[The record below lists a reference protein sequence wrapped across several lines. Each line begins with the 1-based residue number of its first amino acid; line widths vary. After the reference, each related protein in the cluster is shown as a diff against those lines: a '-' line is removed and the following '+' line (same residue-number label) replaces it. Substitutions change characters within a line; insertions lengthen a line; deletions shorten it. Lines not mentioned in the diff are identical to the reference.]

1 MGKLV
6 IAMATNTVFMVGTA
20 SWTDPTLVK
29 SDLFYP
35 RSLKTAEERLRFYA
49 SHFNTVEV
57 DSSYYALLGEKTAEA
72 WAARTPSGFVFNI
85 KAFALLT
92 QHPAE
97 VARLPVAVKELMS
110 EKEKQQPR
118 LNRPSPQ
125 VLERAFDMFWSSLEP
140 LKKAEKLGMLLF
152 QFPPY
157 FVRKSANFDYLAALR
172 ARLPQA
178 DLAIEFRHPSWV
190 AEGQP
195 RRETMEFLHRNG
207 LSYVSVDCPQGPS
220 IVPSFLEATTAQMYV
235 RFHGRN
241 RETWFKKN
249 ITAAERFK
257 YLYAERELE
266 EQAARLQGAA
276 NVERA
281 YVIFNNCYSNFG
293 VMNATT
299 MAQILTRP
307 PRKAA

>member
-1 MGKLV
+1 MS
-6 IAMATNTVFMVGTA
+6 AANTTFLVGTA

-35 RSLKTAEERLRFYA
+35 PSLKTAEERLRFYA

-57 DSSYYALLGEKTAEA
+57 DSSYYTLLGEKTAKA
-72 WAARTPSGFVFNI
+72 WVSRTPPDFVFNI

-97 VARLPVAVKELMS
+97 VARLPVAVKELLS
-110 EKEKQQPR
+110 EKEKIQTR
-118 LNRPSPQ
+118 LNRPSTQ
-125 VLERAFDMFWSSLEP
+125 VLDLAFEMFWSSLEP
-140 LKKAEKLGMLLF
+140 LSEAEKLGMVLF

-157 FVRKSANFDYLAALR
+157 FVCKSANFDYLAALPE
-172 ARLPQA
+172 RLPQA
-178 DLAIEFRHPSWV
+178 NLAVEFRHPSWV
-190 AEGQP
+190 AEG
-195 RRETMEFLHRNG
+195 RVRGETMEFLRRNG
-207 LSYVSVDCPQGPS
+207 LCYVSVDCPQGPS
-220 IVPSFLEATTAQMYV
+220 IVPSFLEATTAQMYM

-249 ITAAERFK
+249 ISAAERFK

-266 EQAARLQGAA
+266 EQAERLKALR

-299 MAQILTRP
+299 MAQILARP

>member
-1 MGKLV
+1 
-6 IAMATNTVFMVGTA
+6 MATDTVFMVGTA

-35 RSLKTAEERLRFYA
+35 KPLKTAEERLRFYA

-57 DSSYYALLGEKTAEA
+57 DSSYYTLLGEKTAKA
-72 WAARTPSGFVFNI
+72 WAARTPPGFVFNI

-97 VARLPVAVKELMS
+97 VARLPVAVKELLS
-110 EKEKQQPR
+110 EKEKAQQR
-118 LNRPSPQ
+118 LSRPSPQ
-125 VLERAFDMFWSSLEP
+125 VLDLAFDMFWSSLGP
-140 LKKAEKLGMLLF
+140 LREAEKLGMLLF

-157 FVRKSANFDYLAALR
+157 FVSKSANFDYLAALR
-172 ARLPQA
+172 ERLPQA
-178 DLAIEFRHPSWV
+178 GLAIEFRHPSWV
-190 AEGQP
+190 AEGP
-195 RRETMEFLHRNG
+195 ARRETMEFLRRNT
-207 LSYVSVDCPQGPS
+207 LCYVSVDCPQGPS
-220 IVPSFLEATTAQMYV
+220 IVPSFLEATTEQMYV

-249 ITAAERFK
+249 ISAAERFK
-257 YLYAERELE
+257 YLYAERELQ
-266 EQAARLQGAA
+266 EQAKRLRAVA
-276 NVERA
+276 NVERT

-293 VMNATT
+293 IMNATT
-299 MAQILTRP
+299 MAQILARP

>member
-1 MGKLV
+1 MS
-6 IAMATNTVFMVGTA
+6 ATDTAFLVGTA

-35 RSLKTAEERLRFYA
+35 PSLKTAEERLRFYA

-57 DSSYYALLGEKTAEA
+57 DSSYYTLLGEKTAQA
-72 WAARTPSGFVFNI
+72 WVSRTPADFVFNI

-97 VARLPVAVKELMS
+97 VARLPVAVKELLS
-110 EKEKQQPR
+110 EKEKNQTR
-118 LNRPSPQ
+118 LNRPSAQ
-125 VLERAFDMFWSSLEP
+125 VLDLAFEMFWSSLEP
-140 LKKAEKLGMLLF
+140 LKKAEKLGMVLF

-157 FVRKSANFDYLAALR
+157 FVRQSANFDYLAALPE
-172 ARLPQA
+172 RLPRA
-178 DLAIEFRHPSWV
+178 NLAVEFRHPSWV
-190 AEGQP
+190 AEGP
-195 RRETMEFLHRNG
+195 VRGETMEFLRRNG
-207 LSYVSVDCPQGPS
+207 LCYVSVDCPQGPS

-249 ITAAERFK
+249 ISAAERFK
-257 YLYAERELE
+257 YLYAERELQ
-266 EQAARLQGAA
+266 EQAERLKAVR

-299 MAQILTRP
+299 MAQILARP